1 VAEHRQFG
9 RSNIDLPLTFMV
21 KGKPEVLE
29 GRGRDLSIG
38 GMFIETSTPAPF
50 NSDIDIMVVLPG
62 GADTSTLPAR
72 VRWGREGG
80 MGIQFGLLGAR
91 ETHLIAKLA
100 RPK

>member
-9 RSNIDLPLTFMV
+9 RSNIDVPLTFMV
-21 KGKPEVLE
+21 RGKPELHE

-50 NSDIDIMVVLPG
+50 NSDLDIMVVLPG
-62 GADTSTLPAR
+62 AAETSTLPAR
-72 VRWGREGG
+72 VRWERDGG
-80 MGIQFGLLGAR
+80 MGVQFGLLGAR